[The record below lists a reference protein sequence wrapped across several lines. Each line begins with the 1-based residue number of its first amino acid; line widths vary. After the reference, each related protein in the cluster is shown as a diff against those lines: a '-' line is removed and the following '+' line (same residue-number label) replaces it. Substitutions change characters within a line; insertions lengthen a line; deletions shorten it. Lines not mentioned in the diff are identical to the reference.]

1 MKLSTWRVPEGT
13 CKCQLHCGDRFQ
25 RFWWPFWNVW
35 CDDSFQWLW
44 QPFWNVW
51 CAVCVIFPY
60 GYKAL
65 MLCIGRSHLIS
76 SVQGKPYL
84 SSQTMRPRI
93 LRAHT
98 FRIDCRRHWNTSPA
112 DIVFACVFWHSLC
125 NESRFHEEKNAK
137 CPWAAEL
144 QTITLSL
151 LYKLIHDSRLCEY
164 KLTIDSNLKMP
175 LIRKLVQWS

>member
-1 MKLSTWRVPEGT
+1 MKLGTWRVPEGT
-13 CKCQLHCGDRFQ
+13 CKCQHHCGNRFQ
-25 RFWWPFWNVW
+25 RFWW
-35 CDDSFQWLW
+35 
-44 QPFWNVW
+44 PFWNVW

-98 FRIDCRRHWNTSPA
+98 FRIETRHQRTLCSRVSSGTPFATSP
-112 DIVFACVFWHSLC
+112 VFMRKKS
-125 NESRFHEEKNAK
+125 AK